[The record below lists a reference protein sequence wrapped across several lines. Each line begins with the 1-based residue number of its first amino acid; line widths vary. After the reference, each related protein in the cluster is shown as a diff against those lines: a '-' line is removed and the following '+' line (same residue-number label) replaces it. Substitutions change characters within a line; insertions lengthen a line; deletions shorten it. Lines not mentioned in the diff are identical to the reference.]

1 MILPAGSEHINTGAE
16 KNMVMKICVSL
27 GMATLLESLE
37 EVERVGDKADVF
49 EIRLDLMDEP
59 VVAPFLSQVN
69 IPLLFTNRADWEG
82 GNFNKNE
89 EDRLAPLVEAIR
101 GNASYVDLELRAP
114 QQSWD
119 RVISAGTQSSTRLI
133 CSWHDFK
140 STPETSELEDTIL
153 MMRDSGAHI
162 GKIVTTAHDH
172 LQALRVLNL
181 QEKAAQLD
189 FPLIS
194 FAMGEAGRIS
204 RIATCAL
211 GGYMT
216 YCASDSGEQTAPGQI
231 KVSDMHTLYQRL

>member
-1 MILPAGSEHINTGAE
+1 
-16 KNMVMKICVSL
+16 MKICVSL

-37 EVERVGDKADVF
+37 EAKRAGAYADVL
-49 EIRLDLMDEP
+49 EVRLDMMQKQD
-59 VVAPFLSQVN
+59 VIPFLAQVK

-82 GNFNKNE
+82 GNFTGNE
-89 EDRLAPLVEAIR
+89 ENRLAPLLEATK

-114 QQSWD
+114 RRSWEKL
-119 RVISAGTQSSTRLI
+119 ITAGARSSTRFI
-133 CSWHDFK
+133 CSWHDFN
-140 STPETSELEDTIL
+140 STPDTKELENTVL

-162 GKIVTTAHDH
+162 GKIVTMAHDH
-172 LQALRVLNL
+172 RQALRVLNL

-204 RIATCAL
+204 RAATCAL

-216 YCASDSGEQTAPGQI
+216 YCAPDSGEQTAPGQI
-231 KVSDMHTLYQRL
+231 RVSDMRTLYKHLYR